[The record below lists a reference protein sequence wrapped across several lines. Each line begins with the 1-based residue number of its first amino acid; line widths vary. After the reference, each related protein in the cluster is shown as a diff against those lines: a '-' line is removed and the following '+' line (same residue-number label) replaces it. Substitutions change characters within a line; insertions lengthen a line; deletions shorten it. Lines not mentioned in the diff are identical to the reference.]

1 MQQYYTRRK
10 LEEESFKLIS
20 DGFNLWVV
28 SFIILFVSSLI
39 DKHLFST
46 VLELVSLLLFLL
58 GLLWLYQGSKQLSET
73 VPKIG
78 EELYKAIRYYAIAII
93 LLIASPLLGIL
104 LPIAILAA
112 IGLFI
117 ASIYHL
123 YLYASWLE
131 EELSKKHFAN
141 ITITLL
147 ILGTILS
154 ITYMPLQ
161 LSIIGLIMKITAL
174 ISLST
179 MTKNANK
186 PAQTKIVD
194 NNNTIAV
201 NITVL

>member
-1 MQQYYTRRK
+1 MQQYFAHYTRK
-10 LEEESFKLIS
+10 DLLEDSFKLIS

-39 DKHLFST
+39 GKHLFST
-46 VLELVSLLLFLL
+46 ILELVSLLLFLL
-58 GLLWLYQGSKQLSET
+58 GLLWLYRGSKQLSET

-78 EELYKAIRYYAIAII
+78 EELYKAIRYYAIAIL
-93 LLIASPLLGIL
+93 LLILSPLFGIL
-104 LPIAILAA
+104 FPIAILAA

-131 EELSKKHFAN
+131 EELSKKQFAN

-154 ITYMPLQ
+154 VKYMPLP
-161 LSIIGLIMKITAL
+161 LSIIGLIMEITAL

-179 MTKNANK
+179 MTKKCKQTCINK
-186 PAQTKIVD
+186 IQRNMV
-194 NNNTIAV
+194 
-201 NITVL
+201 TVQ